1 MAPKK
6 SKLLGSLEEKDELV
20 DVPIGTEHKVPN
32 FLGNRVIKGKR
43 ERHIYVI
50 RREICTSWTKIRRN

>member
-32 FLGNRVIKGKR
+32 VLGNRVIKGKR

-50 RREICTSWTKIRRN
+50 RREICTF

>member
-32 FLGNRVIKGKR
+32 FLGNRVIKGKKR
-43 ERHIYVI
+43 ETY
-50 RREICTSWTKIRRN
+50 ICHQKRDMHVLNEN